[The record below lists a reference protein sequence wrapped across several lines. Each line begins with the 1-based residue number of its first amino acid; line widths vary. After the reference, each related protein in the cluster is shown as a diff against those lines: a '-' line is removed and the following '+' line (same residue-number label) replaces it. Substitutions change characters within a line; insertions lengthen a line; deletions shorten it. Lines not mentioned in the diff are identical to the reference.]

1 MVLNVF
7 FSSDF
12 DKNVQEVYYNNFGET
27 PFGDITTVTPS
38 EIPDFEILLGGFPCQ
53 PFSISGKKRGFN
65 DTRGTLFFDICR
77 IISEK
82 KTQDHRFGKCKTLD
96 LS

>member
-1 MVLNVF
+1 MRFIDLFCGLGGFRLGFEENGFECV

-53 PFSISGKKRGFN
+53 PFSISGKKRF
-65 DTRGTLFFDICR
+65 
-77 IISEK
+77 
-82 KTQDHRFGKCKTLD
+82 
-96 LS
+96 